1 MAKHCVICKRLIEKE
16 DPAILTMGGY
26 GVPKCICENCEIVMD
41 TINESEDANEIREG
55 CRKLGE
61 ALTRGDTGDESVIEI
76 VNEIISDASEK
87 AARIEDG
94 TYDPEAEAADAEEE
108 FDITEDLQETE
119 EDRKLDE
126 EDARANKI
134 YNTVSSWV
142 AGIVIIVALAFFIYK
157 MIA

>member
-16 DPAILTMGGY
+16 EPAILTMGGY
-26 GVPKCICENCEIVMD
+26 GVPKCICENCESVID
-41 TINESEDANEIREG
+41 TVNESVDALEIRES

-61 ALTRGDTGDESVIEI
+61 ALTMGDTGDESVIEI

-87 AARIEDG
+87 ASRIEDG
-94 TYDPEAEAADAEEE
+94 TYDPEGEASNEEEE

-126 EDARANKI
+126 EEARANKI

-142 AGIVIIVALAFFIYK
+142 AGLVIVLAFAFFIYK
-157 MIA
+157 MLA